1 MLGVVYL
8 NDKSVKD
15 RLRDYLDRDNDGI
28 RRAVLKL
35 FLKNQIFTTEE
46 IYQHLKHN
54 GYDVSYRGVSAMVG
68 LMNTKLGIFK
78 IDVTKDRKY
87 IHKRRIQKHDRN
99 IYSLKDVYKNTV
111 KLLLDTTV
119 VN

>member
-1 MLGVVYL
+1 MPGVVYL

-15 RLRDYLDRDNDGI
+15 RLKDYLDRDSDGI

-46 IYQHLKHN
+46 IYQHLRHN

-78 IDVTKDRKY
+78 IDVTKDR
-87 IHKRRIQKHDRN
+87 N
-99 IYSLKDVYKNTV
+99 IYSLKDVHKNTV

>member
-15 RLRDYLDRDNDGI
+15 RLKDYLDRDNDGI

-35 FLKNQIFTTEE
+35 FLENQIFTTED
-46 IYQHLKHN
+46 IYQHLRHN

-78 IDVTKDRKY
+78 IDVTKDR
-87 IHKRRIQKHDRN
+87 N
-99 IYSLKDVYKNTV
+99 IYSLKDAYKNTV

>member
-1 MLGVVYL
+1 MLEVVYL
-8 NDKSVKD
+8 NDESVKD
-15 RLRDYLDRDNDGI
+15 RLRDYLERDSDGI

-54 GYDVSYRGVSAMVG
+54 GFDVSYRGVSAMVG

-78 IDVTKDRKY
+78 IDVTKN
-87 IHKRRIQKHDRN
+87 RN

-111 KLLLDTTV
+111 KLLLDATV

>member
-1 MLGVVYL
+1 MPGVVYL

-15 RLRDYLDRDNDGI
+15 RLKDYLDRDSDGI

-46 IYQHLKHN
+46 IYQHLRHN
-54 GYDVSYRGVSAMVG
+54 GYNVSYRGVSAMVG

-78 IDVTKDRKY
+78 IDVTKDR
-87 IHKRRIQKHDRN
+87 N
-99 IYSLKDVYKNTV
+99 IYSLKDVHKNTV